1 MKDKINTIDMNG
13 KLDRQGIYNLFK
25 TNSSK
30 ANKEICEK
38 IGIFKH
44 NMDFFGYYT
53 NKNIKYLLSI
63 FELKLSENND
73 EAFSSFK
80 SEIEQYISCISQII
94 LAIKLFLKTQD
105 ILKKLFIYSKNHLSK
120 LKYEN
125 NLENYNKDFLFFY
138 LESLLQNSEK
148 NTKFNSST
156 STLLSNNISSFEALQ
171 KYSKFR
177 KLSCEHK
184 IHDFSN
190 VGIESII
197 YDDPTTPK
205 FESEEEFE
213 NEEKKNSNME
223 NSFEYHS
230 NIKKGTIFS
239 FSEYA
244 YPEKLFTPKNLESK
258 LIEPPIVQPK
268 IKNTFTKEIIPKNKN
283 VNIAKKD
290 KKKIHLF
297 SEVDATIKNNK
308 KNHCKNLLEMINKI
322 YKKGIINSEEKVKL
336 KLLVIEKSKKIEY
349 LYYNI
354 YKSSKNVKNR
364 LISEIKKIV
373 D

>member
-1 MKDKINTIDMNG
+1 MKDKINSIDMNG
-13 KLDRQGIYNLFK
+13 KLDNQEIYNLFK

-30 ANKEICEK
+30 ANKEISEK
-38 IGIFKH
+38 IRIFKH

-94 LAIKLFLKTQD
+94 FAIKLFLKIQEV
-105 ILKKLFIYSKNHLSK
+105 LKKLVIYSKNHLSK

-125 NLENYNKDFLFFY
+125 NFENYNKDY
-138 LESLLQNSEK
+138 LLLYFESLLQNSEK
-148 NTKFNSST
+148 NIKVYSSSST
-156 STLLSNNISSFEALQ
+156 TVSNNISSFEVIP

-177 KLSCEHK
+177 KFSSEHK
-184 IHDFSN
+184 LNGFSK

-197 YDDPTTPK
+197 YDNPTTPK
-205 FESEEEFE
+205 FESEEGFE
-213 NEEKKNSNME
+213 NDEKKNSNVE
-223 NSFEYHS
+223 NSIEYHS
-230 NIKKGTIFS
+230 TKKKGTIFS
-239 FSEYA
+239 FSEFNFA
-244 YPEKLFTPKNLESK
+244 EEPSTPKNLESK

-283 VNIAKKD
+283 VNFAKKN

-297 SEVDATIKNNK
+297 SEVDATIKNKK

-349 LYYNI
+349 LYYNV
-354 YKSSKNVKNR
+354 YKSSKNVKDR
-364 LISEIKKIV
+364 LVSEVKKIV
-373 D
+373 N